1 MHQYLPKPEI
11 RLSVCLLS
19 IDKCPAAGIR
29 NNGYEGACMNFKFDL
44 LIDGALV
51 KGANKLDV
59 INPATGEVF
68 RLATPTLIMSASR
81 ARQ

>member
-1 MHQYLPKPEI
+1 
-11 RLSVCLLS
+11 
-19 IDKCPAAGIR
+19 
-29 NNGYEGACMNFKFDL
+29 MNFKFDL
-44 LIDGALV
+44 LIDGALL